1 MARNIYKAINY
12 GIEVSKT
19 IEKPESY
26 SATEDGT
33 DILEWNGS
41 TRPTEEII
49 QAAWVAA
56 GEEAGVIDEINRHK
70 RQLAFFE
77 QADPLFFQ
85 VQRGEIEQSVYDAK
99 VAEIR
104 AAFPLSTDKK

>member
-1 MARNIYKAINY
+1 MARNVFKAINY

-41 TRPTEEII
+41 TRPTEEVL

-56 GEEAGVIDEINRHK
+56 GAEAGVTDEVNKRK
-70 RQLAFFE
+70 RQMAFFE

-85 VQRGEIEQSVYDAK
+85 VQRGEVEQSVYNAK

-104 AAFPLSTDKK
+104 AAYPLSTD